1 MKYFSLTDEQSIQ
14 SSQNDKVIPASE
26 FSMLLEAFEILEKT
40 QAECQAKLE
49 RTKKACQN
57 LRKKAKEEGHQE
69 GLENFNQHLVQFEQQ
84 LKTLRTETQRQVLP
98 IALKAAKKIVNKELE
113 VNPNIIIDIV
123 TGALRPVT
131 QYRHIK
137 IYVHKDD
144 KERLEAEKE
153 SIGQM
158 LDHVESFSIAERDNI
173 ELGGCIIETE
183 AGIINA
189 SLENQWRAL
198 ESAFETFMKPS

>member
-1 MKYFSLTDEQSIQ
+1 M
-14 SSQNDKVIPASE
+14 
-26 FSMLLEAFEILEKT
+26 
-40 QAECQAKLE
+40 
-49 RTKKACQN
+49 
-57 LRKKAKEEGHQE
+57 
-69 GLENFNQHLVQFEQQ
+69 QFEQQ

-113 VNPNIIIDIV
+113 VNPNISIDIV